1 MSKITE
7 LATALGQ
14 AIKADPVMK
23 KMDEMNE
30 KYNADKSL
38 CALVDEYNAISQTL
52 TELYT
57 SENRDEAAIKS
68 VEERMTELYNEITE
82 NPLMIEYQEAQNA
95 VNELM
100 NEVNGEITYQ
110 ITGERPC
117 NSDCSHCGHH
127 CH

>member
-1 MSKITE
+1 MSKVTE
-7 LATALGQ
+7 LAAALGR
-14 AIKADPVMK
+14 AIKEEPIMK
-23 KMDEMNE
+23 KMDEMTA
-30 KYNADKSL
+30 KYNADKNL

-57 SENRDEAAIKS
+57 AEARDEAAITS
-68 VEERMTELYNEITE
+68 VEGRMTELYNEITE
-82 NPLMIEYQEAQNA
+82 NPLMCEYREAQNA